1 MNIDLFKEVENLF
14 LKEDFKKEIYKLLCE
29 EENLK
34 NINIKDWRNF
44 LKIISLWKE
53 EYIFKSSLI
62 SVYGFLT
69 WTLDI
74 SISEFNLSNEKIC
87 NIKKY
92 LLKLLLVDEFHD
104 YNESDIYF
112 RKNDTL
118 DEILSEYVED
128 TEFNKCY
135 KISYEDFIND
145 LENYYN
151 GSRNRFQSYERRY
164 ESYKANKNNNSETL
178 KEFEKGYKSYIE
190 KYEKY
195 LKIIEYFKNN
205 FKDCEIVRINKLGEY
220 ESKWRTEI
228 CFYFVLKE
236 RNLYLLTFSDF
247 A

>member
-1 MNIDLFKEVENLF
+1 MKIDLFKEVENLF
-14 LKEDFKKEIYKLLCE
+14 FNEDLKKEIYKLLCE

-53 EYIFKSSLI
+53 EYIFKSSSI

-74 SISEFNLSNEKIC
+74 SISEFNLSDEKIC

-112 RKNDTL
+112 RKDDTL
-118 DEILSEYVED
+118 DEILSEYAED
-128 TEFNKCY
+128 IEFNKCY

-164 ESYKANKNNNSETL
+164 ESYKTNKNNNSETL

-236 RNLYLLTFSDF
+236 KNLYLLTFSDF

>member
-1 MNIDLFKEVENLF
+1 MKIDLFKEVENLF
-14 LKEDFKKEIYKLLCE
+14 LKEDLKKEIYKLLCE

-34 NINIKDWRNF
+34 NINIKEWRNF

-53 EYIFKSSLI
+53 EYIFKSSSI

-69 WTLDI
+69 WSLDI

-112 RKNDTL
+112 RKDDTL

-190 KYEKY
+190 KYEK
-195 LKIIEYFKNN
+195 
-205 FKDCEIVRINKLGEY
+205 
-220 ESKWRTEI
+220 
-228 CFYFVLKE
+228 
-236 RNLYLLTFSDF
+236 
-247 A
+247 

>member
-14 LKEDFKKEIYKLLCE
+14 FKEDFKKEIYKLLCE

-53 EYIFKSSLI
+53 EYIFKSSSI

-69 WTLDI
+69 WSLDI

-112 RKNDTL
+112 RKDDTL

-128 TEFNKCY
+128 IEFNKCY

-164 ESYKANKNNNSETL
+164 ESYKANKNNNPETL
-178 KEFEKGYKSYIE
+178 KEFEKGYKNYVE
-190 KYEKY
+190 KYGKY
-195 LKIIEYFKNN
+195 LEIIEYFKNN